1 MWSYLARRLIQ
12 ALFTLVIITMIC
24 FTLTRFSADPLAQ
37 YATNPNM
44 TAADRIALRHRL
56 GLDAPLPVQYVKW
69 MGLVLQ
75 GDLGKS
81 FFSKQP
87 VAEMIGQRLPRTLEL
102 TVTAEICHV

>member
-44 TAADRIALRHRL
+44 TAADREALRATPGFGSTPARSI
-56 GLDAPLPVQYVKW
+56 Y
-69 MGLVLQ
+69 
-75 GDLGKS
+75 
-81 FFSKQP
+81 
-87 VAEMIGQRLPRTLEL
+87 
-102 TVTAEICHV
+102 